1 MMTSSPDEKVR
12 AAAAALAGQ
21 VLDPPPKPPL
31 AKPNL
36 VFNHVYYAC
45 VVY

>member
-12 AAAAALAGQ
+12 AAALAGQ

-36 VFNHVYYAC
+36 VFNHVDYAC